1 MIWERVYSFAK
12 IKAKEGN
19 LLINKWDEIKN
30 YSYFGLIKILA
41 DHKYITFTAPE
52 ELDKP
57 YLVEYEIRLKEAETL
72 VNLEKTYP
80 KKLKPIIEAFLTFID
95 IYNLK
100 IAYSFDKE
108 KANYLIP
115 TKVFNKNIIKQLKDG
130 NFEIIKQLPY
140 YAETL
145 REAEIKALTSLAK
158 KLPYDIGKFIID
170 TINIRLKL
178 LGEKIFIKGGTLT
191 KEDIENINS
200 IEDVGKVLKE
210 FEGIKDEKEFEERY
224 LEILEKKAREYLK
237 YNFLDDRPFIGF
249 PILLDIDATK
259 VSALLT
265 QKWMEENLKRKNSN
279 SNE

>member
-1 MIWERVYSFAK
+1 
-12 IKAKEGN
+12 
-19 LLINKWDEIKN
+19 
-30 YSYFGLIKILA
+30 
-41 DHKYITFTAPE
+41 
-52 ELDKP
+52 
-57 YLVEYEIRLKEAETL
+57 
-72 VNLEKTYP
+72 
-80 KKLKPIIEAFLTFID
+80 
-95 IYNLK
+95 
-100 IAYSFDKE
+100 
-108 KANYLIP
+108 LIP

-265 QKWMEENLKRKNSN
+265 QKWIEENLKRKNSN